1 MREKLSKAALAIV
14 KEEMALPRVSASAI
28 RAIARQEKPAIPA
41 YPAPAG
47 RTPGNIISAFAGVY
61 ARVASKLKVSP
72 SFVSKVA
79 SGSRKSSQIEEALRN
94 ELRILKK
101 DLVSY

>member
-1 MREKLSKAALAIV
+1 MREELHKDGLASI
-14 KEEMALPRVSASAI
+14 KDEMALPRVLASATK
-28 RAIARQEKPAIPA
+28 AIARQEKSPIPD
-41 YPAPAG
+41 YPG
-47 RTPGNIISAFAGVY
+47 RTPGKIISAFAGVY

-79 SGSRKSSQIEEALRN
+79 SGSRKSSQIEGALRD

-101 DLVSY
+101 DLVTY